1 MEVRERSE
9 SNLEGMF
16 MFLHIGQHEIIPL
29 DSIVAILNAKL
40 HMKKKNNYW
49 MLQKPLK
56 NSHVMGGKIKSIII
70 MDTGEIYFSHIGSET
85 LRKRIQKTEKA
96 ETSKRLKVRS
106 LKH

>member
-1 MEVRERSE
+1 
-9 SNLEGMF
+9 

-29 DSIVAILNAKL
+29 DGIIAILNAKL
-40 HMKKKNNYW
+40 HMKKKSNDW
-49 MLQKPLK
+49 MLGKQIK
-56 NSHVMGGKIKSIII
+56 NKHVMDHKIKSIII

-85 LRKRIQKTEKA
+85 LKKRIQKTQKS